1 MQVPYEMETRVVI
14 KNLSPRLD
22 GMIGTIVVIS
32 YDELF
37 KIYIVLLD
45 QPLAEYDNQRAVC
58 VQDSCLAMKSF

>member
-14 KNLSPRLD
+14 KNLSARLD
-22 GMIGTIVVIS
+22 DMIGTIVGIS

-45 QPLAEYDNQRAVC
+45 HPLVDYDNQRAIC
-58 VQDSCLAMKSF
+58 VQESCLSIKRF

>member
-22 GMIGTIVVIS
+22 GMIGTVVGIS

-45 QPLAEYDNQRAVC
+45 QPLLEYDNQRAIC
-58 VQDSCLAMKSF
+58 VQDSCLSIKMF

>member
-1 MQVPYEMETRVVI
+1 MKVPYGMETRVVI

-22 GMIGTIVVIS
+22 GMIGTIVGIS

-45 QPLAEYDNQRAVC
+45 IPLVEYDNQRAIC
-58 VQDSCLAMKSF
+58 VQDSCLVMKSF